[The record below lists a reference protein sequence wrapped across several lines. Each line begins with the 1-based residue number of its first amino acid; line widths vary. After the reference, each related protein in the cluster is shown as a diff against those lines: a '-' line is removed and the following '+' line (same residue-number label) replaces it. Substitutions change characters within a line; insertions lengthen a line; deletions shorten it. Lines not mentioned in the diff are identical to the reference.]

1 MSLPKS
7 ENFPDDPDLLPP
19 ARRRRARRL
28 LAPLDADERAA
39 TIDHLARRTSPSFDF
54 FLFSLVAGVFF
65 GIGLLF
71 DSPILLVLGAIFA
84 PLMAPAVGVALG
96 TIIGSYKFFFRS
108 LIGLLIGS
116 ALVFIGSALIGIAA
130 RFWVPVQLTQ
140 AYLYAQLSWT
150 NFILLTVGAVFTAV
164 TMAHEDRSPSAP
176 SVALAYVIYLPV
188 AVAGFGLSSG
198 AAHLFPDGLVLA
210 AVHLAWVA
218 LLGALALA
226 VLGFRPMTLFGY
238 TLSGAVVLVGV
249 ILLIGFSAF
258 SAVFGAFGEQLAL
271 PTPTPSATPTVTP
284 IPPTLTQ
291 TMTPVPPSL
300 TPTLTLTPTRTPTV
314 TFTASPT
321 PLPIYA
327 LVEPDQGAC
336 LREGPDLQ
344 AAAVGP
350 CLLKDTLVQILPETA
365 ETDGYSWVKVIVVQ
379 DGRVGWML
387 QDLLLVATPEPQW

>member
-7 ENFPDDPDLLPP
+7 ENFPDDPNLLPP

-54 FLFSLVAGVFF
+54 FLFSLIAGLLF

-71 DSPILLVLGAIFA
+71 DSSVLLVIGAIIA
-84 PLMAPAVGVALG
+84 PLMAPAVGVAFG

-108 LIGLLIGS
+108 LIGLLIGCVLVFLGS
-116 ALVFIGSALIGIAA
+116 ALVGMVGRYWLPGDIS
-130 RFWVPVQLTQ
+130 Q
-140 AYLYAQLSWT
+140 AFLFAQLSWV
-150 NFILLTVGAVFTAV
+150 NFALLAVGAIFTAV
-164 TMAHEDRSPSAP
+164 TMAHEDRNPAAP

-198 AAHLFPDGLVLA
+198 IPHLFPDGLVLA

-226 VLGFRPMTLFGY
+226 VLGFRPLTLFGY
-238 TLSGAVVLVGV
+238 TLGGMVTLVGV

-258 SAVFGAFGEQLAL
+258 SAVFGAFGDQLAL
-271 PTPTPSATPTVTP
+271 PTPVPSATLTVTP
-284 IPPTLTQ
+284 VPPTATPTL
-291 TMTPVPPSL
+291 TPVPPSL
-300 TPTLTLTPTRTPTV
+300 TPTVTLTPTRTPTA

-321 PLPIYA
+321 PLPVYA
-327 LVEPDQGAC
+327 LVEPDEGVC
-336 LREGPDLQ
+336 IREEPDLQ
-344 AAAVGP
+344 AKMVGP
-350 CLLKDTLVQILPETA
+350 CLLKGTLLQILPETA
-365 ETDGYSWVKVIVVQ
+365 EADGYNWVKAIVVE
-379 DGRVGWML
+379 DGRIGWVL

>member
-39 TIDHLARRTSPSFDF
+39 TLDRLAHRTSPSFDF
-54 FLFSLVAGVFF
+54 FLFSLVVGLLFGVA
-65 GIGLLF
+65 LLF
-71 DSPILLVLGAIFA
+71 DSPVLLVLAAIFA

-96 TIIGSYKFFFRS
+96 TIVGSYKFFFRS
-108 LIGLLIGS
+108 LTGLLIGIVLVFMGS
-116 ALVFIGSALIGIAA
+116 ALVGLVA
-130 RFWVPVQLTQ
+130 RYWMPGEYTQ
-140 AYLYAQLSWT
+140 AYLYAQLSWM
-150 NFILLTVGAVFTAV
+150 NFALLAVGAVFTAV
-164 TMAHEDRSPSAP
+164 TMAHEDRSPAAP

-226 VLGFRPMTLFGY
+226 LLGFRPMTLFGY
-238 TLSGAVVLVGV
+238 TLSAAVVLVGV
-249 ILLIGFSAF
+249 ILLIGFSAI
-258 SAVFGAFGEQLAL
+258 SAVFGAFGEPLAL
-271 PTPTPSATPTVTP
+271 PTPVPSATLTVTP
-284 IPPTLTQ
+284 VPPTATK
-291 TMTPVPPSL
+291 TSTPIPPSL
-300 TPTLTLTPTRTPTV
+300 TPTLTLTPTRTPTA

-327 LVEPDQGAC
+327 LVAPDRGAC
-336 LREGPDLQ
+336 LRAEPNLD
-344 AAAVGP
+344 AEAVGP
-350 CLLKDTLVQILPETA
+350 CLMKDTLLQILPETV
-365 ETDGYSWVKVIVVQ
+365 ETDGDTWVKVIVVE
-379 DGRVGWML
+379 DNRTGWVMEE
-387 QDLLLVATPEPQW
+387 LLLVATPEPQW

>member
-39 TIDHLARRTSPSFDF
+39 TLDHLAHRTSPSFDF
-54 FLFSLVAGVFF
+54 FLFSLVAGLFF
-65 GIGLLF
+65 GIALLF
-71 DSPILLVLGAIFA
+71 DSSVLLVAGAIFA
-84 PLMAPAVGVALG
+84 PLMAPAVGMALG

-108 LIGLLIGS
+108 LVGLLIGS
-116 ALVFIGSALIGIAA
+116 ALVFLGSALVGVLA
-130 RFWVPVQLTQ
+130 RFWRPGDLTQ
-140 AYLYAQLSWT
+140 AYLFAQLSWT
-150 NFILLTVGAVFTAV
+150 NFILLAVGAVFTAV
-164 TMAHEDRSPSAP
+164 TMVHHERSPAAP

-198 AAHLFPDGLVLA
+198 TAHLFPDGLVLTA
-210 AVHLAWVA
+210 IHLAWVA

-238 TLSGAVVLVGV
+238 TLGGAVGILGV
-249 ILLIGFSAF
+249 ILLIGFSAV

-271 PTPTPSATPTVTP
+271 PTPVPSATLTV
-284 IPPTLTQ
+284 
-291 TMTPVPPSL
+291 TPVPPTATLTLTPVPPTL
-300 TPTLTLTPTRTPTV
+300 TPTLTLTATRTPTA

-321 PLPIYA
+321 PLPVYA
-327 LVEPDQGAC
+327 LVSPDEGAC
-336 LREGPDLQ
+336 LREEPSLQ
-344 AAAVGP
+344 AKAVGP
-350 CLLKDTLVQILPETA
+350 CLLKDTLLQILPETA
-365 ETDGYSWVKVIVVQ
+365 EADGYSWVKAIVVQ
-379 DGRVGWML
+379 DGRVGWVL

>member
-1 MSLPKS
+1 MSLPNS
-7 ENFPDDPDLLPP
+7 ENFPDDPNLLPP

-39 TIDHLARRTSPSFDF
+39 TLDRLAHRTSPSFDF
-54 FLFSLVAGVFF
+54 FLFSFIAGLFF

-71 DSPILLVLGAIFA
+71 DSSVLLVLGAVFA
-84 PLMAPAVGVALG
+84 PLMAPAVGIALG
-96 TIIGSYKFFFRS
+96 TIIGSYRFFARS
-108 LIGLLIGS
+108 LIGLLIGILLVFMGS
-116 ALVFIGSALIGIAA
+116 ALVGIVG
-130 RFWVPVQLTQ
+130 RYWMPGQLSQ
-140 AYLYAQLSWT
+140 AYLFAQLSWT
-150 NFILLTVGAVFTAV
+150 NFVLLAVGAVFTAV
-164 TMAHEDRSPSAP
+164 TMAHADRNPAAP

-198 AAHLFPDGLVLA
+198 VAHLFPDGLVLA

-238 TLSGAVVLVGV
+238 TLGGAVTLVGV

-271 PTPTPSATPTVTP
+271 PTPVPSATLTVTP
-284 IPPTLTQ
+284 VPPTATQ
-291 TMTPVPPSL
+291 TLTPVPPSL
-300 TPTLTLTPTRTPTV
+300 TPTLTLVPTRTPTA

-327 LVEPDQGAC
+327 LVDPAEGAC
-336 LREGPDLQ
+336 IREEPDLQ
-344 AAAVGP
+344 AQMVGP
-350 CLLKDTLVQILPETA
+350 CSLKDTLLQILPETVEA
-365 ETDGYSWVKVIVVQ
+365 DGYTWVKVIVVQ
-379 DGRVGWML
+379 DGREGWVL
-387 QDLLLVATPEPQW
+387 QNLLLVATPEPQW

>member
-1 MSLPKS
+1 
-7 ENFPDDPDLLPP
+7 
-19 ARRRRARRL
+19 
-28 LAPLDADERAA
+28 
-39 TIDHLARRTSPSFDF
+39 
-54 FLFSLVAGVFF
+54 
-65 GIGLLF
+65 
-71 DSPILLVLGAIFA
+71 
-84 PLMAPAVGVALG
+84 MAPAVGVALG

-108 LIGLLIGS
+108 LIGLLIGGTLVFLGS
-116 ALVFIGSALIGIAA
+116 ALVGIVA
-130 RFWVPVQLTQ
+130 RYWRPGDLSQ
-140 AYLYAQLSWT
+140 AYLFAQLSWT
-150 NFILLTVGAVFTAV
+150 NFALLAVGAVFTAV
-164 TMAHEDRSPSAP
+164 TMAHQDRSPAAP

-271 PTPTPSATPTVTP
+271 PTPVPSATLTVTP
-284 IPPTLTQ
+284 VPPTPTLTL
-291 TMTPVPPSL
+291 TPVPPSL
-300 TPTLTLTPTRTPTV
+300 TPTLTLTPTRTPTA

-327 LVEPDQGAC
+327 LVEPDEGAC
-336 LREGPDLQ
+336 LREEPDLQ
-344 AAAVGP
+344 AAPVGP
-350 CLLKDTLVQILPETA
+350 CLLKDTLLQILPETA
-365 ETDGYSWVKVIVVQ
+365 EADGYSWVKVIVVQ
-379 DGRVGWML
+379 DDRVGWVL